1 MRWPYRRSVLLL
13 CTLAFFGTMVA
24 RLVISPVVPAIT
36 ASFDVTNSAV
46 GGALTGMWMAY
57 ALSQFPS
64 GIVADRYGERRVILT
79 AVGLTAVASLLLAA
93 APSFLTFVVFAIV
106 LGAGA
111 GLHYSPATM
120 LLTRQFDNIGRA
132 IGVHGVG
139 APVAG
144 LLAPVAAAYV
154 GSVYGWRY
162 ALGLGAVVALP
173 VLVVFAWQVRPT
185 APSQPETSIRQRLAP
200 GPLLSLLARPDI
212 AFMVALAVLGAF
224 AWQATASFLSAFFEQ
239 YQGTSR
245 TTAGL
250 VFSAYF
256 VVQGVSQ
263 PLMGTISDRIPRDIA
278 VAVCMGAGVV
288 GYSLLVVGDSWL
300 TLGGAIVCIGLA
312 MSWGAPL
319 QARLMDAL
327 TTAEQGAGF
336 GFMRTIYVLL
346 GALGSVVVGTLSDVA
361 GWSVAFALLAGVM
374 AIGVGGVLINR
385 VFNIGL

>member
-1 MRWPYRRSVLLL
+1 MRWPYRRSVLVL

-46 GGALTGMWMAY
+46 GAALTGMWMAY

-64 GIVADRYGERRVILT
+64 GVVADRYGERKVILT
-79 AVGLTAVASLLLAA
+79 AVGLTAAASLLLAFS
-93 APSFLTFVVFAIV
+93 PSFLTFVVFV
-106 LGAGA
+106 VLLGAGA

-120 LLTRQFDNIGRA
+120 LLTRQFDTIGRA
-132 IGVHGVG
+132 IGFHGAG
-139 APVAG
+139 APAAG

-154 GSVYGWRY
+154 GSIYGWRY
-162 ALGLGAVVALP
+162 ALALGALVALP
-173 VLVVFAWQVRPT
+173 VFAVFAWRVRPT
-185 APSQPETSIRQRLAP
+185 EPANPDTSMRDQFSL
-200 GPLLSLLARPDI
+200 GPVVSLLFRPHI

-224 AWQATASFLSAFFEQ
+224 SWQATASFLSAFFEQ

-250 VFSAYF
+250 VFSGYF
-256 VVQGVSQ
+256 VVQGFAQ
-263 PLMGTISDRIPRDIA
+263 PMMGSLSDRIPRDIA
-278 VAVCMGAGVV
+278 VAVCMGAALV
-288 GYSLLVVGDSWL
+288 GYGLLVVGESWL
-300 TLGGAIVCIGLA
+300 TLGGAIVCIGIG

-327 TTAEQGAGF
+327 AATEQGAGF
-336 GFMRTIYVLL
+336 GFMRTIYILI

-361 GWSVAFALLAGVM
+361 GWALAFTVLAGVM
-374 AIGVGGVLINR
+374 GLGVVGILTNR
-385 VFNIGL
+385 AFNLGL

>member
-1 MRWPYRRSVLLL
+1 MRWPYRRSILFL

-36 ASFDVTNSAV
+36 AHFDVTNSAV
-46 GGALTGMWMAY
+46 GAALTGMWMAY

-64 GIVADRYGERRVILT
+64 GIVADRYGERRIILT
-79 AVGLTAVASLLLAA
+79 AVGLTAAASLLLAA

-120 LLTRQFDNIGRA
+120 LLTKQFDSIGRA
-132 IGVHGVG
+132 IGVHGAG

-144 LLAPVAAAYV
+144 LLAPVVAAYV

-173 VLVVFAWQVRPT
+173 VFLVFAWRVHPT
-185 APSQPETSIRQRLAP
+185 PPSQPDASIRNRLAP

-263 PLMGTISDRIPRDIA
+263 PLMGSLSDRIPRDLA

-288 GYSLLVVGDSWL
+288 GYTLLVVGDSWL
-300 TLGGAIVCIGLA
+300 TLGGAIVCVGLS

-319 QARLMDAL
+319 QARLMDTL
-327 TTAEQGAGF
+327 TSAEKGAGF
-336 GFMRTIYVLL
+336 GFMRTVYVLL

-374 AIGVGGVLINR
+374 AIGMGGVLTNR
-385 VFNIGL
+385 LFNLGL